1 MVPATLA
8 PIDSDTLRQ
17 FTDQLRHWAE
27 SLITR
32 GRSPLRKVE
41 TFPSLLTA
49 IGEQRPPLLFW
60 INRDSCMAG
69 GVVLFPEDND
79 AATMEMGHY
88 CAQALGLRYFIT
100 WTRSDVSFWD
110 DETPPRLRKKLP
122 LTKKATASTRDFQEV
137 LQLLLEE
144 VKLLAVLAAVPPPEL
159 SACYLAN
166 MWRTTLLAAEPLLNE
181 HYRIARSEDRLA
193 KGDIPEK
200 LAIGKGFLTFVR
212 LLALSHYNLLPTEMQ
227 PHQLEDKIREALP
240 TLPPGLRQS
249 LAMGDTELALPESVA
264 VRYHLLFR
272 RLTQLRPASDLKRC
286 CQALALL
293 LAQEHQRLGGYA
305 PPFPVLATAVT
316 LLLNPDQVYET
327 VGPALEFAS
336 APLLAGLALQRNLCG
351 QPAIGQTISLWQA
364 PENFIPNH
372 ISGTLVDQGL
382 PSPDRHNHFL
392 ALLRRSWPNRR
403 FRLPAT
409 TPAWVWQLL
418 HLLGLA
424 AVDATIELR
433 LPGGWL
439 TSNYGLIVLEL
450 LQKQFTLDQLCDDTE
465 TITLRIE
472 KSVDD
477 DRITDLI
484 HSDTTRAIEWC
495 WLKSQH
501 PALLPLALYLPEP
514 LLGLLQQEL
523 LCLPETQTWPDTNTD
538 TEAIFAFSRSA
549 LGRAFWKLL
558 GEGRPLPRRTLL
570 RNEVLRTGLPL
581 PPAKILDQLQLA
593 MAGQTSG
600 QLRQRAFE
608 RKLALWL
615 GSDLTSLASGSW
627 AEGYESISA
636 ETVETDPKELA
647 ETITLEVFVDG
658 IPRFPD
664 HYLYDYYR
672 PELRHYSFT
681 PPMTRG
687 SEFFGRVELIDHKDC
702 RLEVED
708 LDTARALLLCAAAGM
723 TSTSLP
729 VESQVTAAI
738 IQRYLADLQ
747 DLHQTLS
754 RSCHRHCIDPQ
765 QAEALTKG
773 VWANQPLPAWETIL
787 ELSHP

>member
-1 MVPATLA
+1 MVSASPT
-8 PIDSDTLRQ
+8 PIDPDTLRQ
-17 FTDQLRHWAE
+17 FIDQLSHWAE
-27 SLITR
+27 SLISR

-49 IGEQRPPLLFW
+49 IGEQQPPLLFW

-100 WTRSDVSFWD
+100 WTRNDISFWD
-110 DETPPRLRKKLP
+110 DETPPRLRKQLP
-122 LTKKATASTRDFQEV
+122 LTKKSSASTRDFQEV

-144 VKLLAVLAAVPPPEL
+144 VKLLSVLAAVPPPEL

-166 MWRTTLLAAEPLLNE
+166 MWRTTLLTAEPLLNE
-181 HYRIARSEDRLA
+181 HYRIARSENRLA
-193 KGDIPEK
+193 PGEIPEN
-200 LAIGKGFLTFVR
+200 LAIGKGFLTVVR
-212 LLALSHYNLLPTEMQ
+212 LLALSYYDLLPTEMQ
-227 PHQLEDKIREALP
+227 PHQLEDKIRHALP

-249 LAMGDTELALPESVA
+249 LAMGDRELALPESVA

-286 CQALALL
+286 GQALALL
-293 LAQEHQRLGGYA
+293 LEQEHQRLGGDA
-305 PPFPVLATAVT
+305 PPFPVPATAAT
-316 LLLNPDQVYET
+316 LLLNPDRVYET
-327 VGPALEFAS
+327 VDPTLEFAS

-351 QPAIGQTISLWQA
+351 QPAIEQTVSLWQA
-364 PENFIPNH
+364 PESFVPSH
-372 ISGTLVDQGL
+372 IIGTLVDQGL
-382 PSPDRHNHFL
+382 PSPDRRNHFRG
-392 ALLRRSWPNRR
+392 LLRRSWPNRR
-403 FRLPAT
+403 FRLPAA
-409 TPAWVWQLL
+409 TPIWVWQLL

-433 LPGGWL
+433 LPVGWL
-439 TSNYGLIVLEL
+439 TNNYGLIVLEL
-450 LQKQFTLDQLCDDTE
+450 LQQQFTLNQLRDHPTE
-465 TITLRIE
+465 GITLRIE
-472 KSVDD
+472 KSVND

-484 HSDTTRAIEWC
+484 HNNTSRAIEWS
-495 WLKSQH
+495 WLKSKH
-501 PALLPLALYLPEP
+501 PALLSLALYLPGP
-514 LLGLLQQEL
+514 LFDLLQKNL
-523 LCLPETQTWPDTNTD
+523 LCLPQPQTWPDNS
-538 TEAIFAFSRSA
+538 TEAIFAFTRST

-581 PPAKILDQLQLA
+581 PPIKILDQLHRA
-593 MAGQTSG
+593 MTDQTSDN
-600 QLRQRAFE
+600 LRQRAFE
-608 RKLALWL
+608 QELALWL

-627 AEGYESISA
+627 AEGYESISTEA
-636 ETVETDPKELA
+636 VEIDPKELA
-647 ETITLEVFVDG
+647 ETIAQEVFVDG

-672 PELRHYSFT
+672 PDLRHYSFT
-681 PPMTRG
+681 PPLTRS
-687 SEFFGRVELIDHKDC
+687 SEFFGRVELIDHQEC

-708 LDTARALLLCAAAGM
+708 LDTARALLLCAADGM

-729 VESQVTAAI
+729 VEGQVTTAI
-738 IQRYLADLQ
+738 VQRYLADLQ
-747 DLHQTLS
+747 NLHQTLS

-765 QAEALTKG
+765 QAEALTEG
-773 VWANQPLPAWETIL
+773 VWANQPLPAWKTIL

>member
-1 MVPATLA
+1 MVPATSA
-8 PIDSDTLRQ
+8 SIDPDTLQ
-17 FTDQLRHWAE
+17 QLADQLSYWAE
-27 SLITR
+27 SLISR
-32 GRSPLRKVE
+32 GRSPLRKIE

-69 GVVLFPEDND
+69 GVLLFPEDND
-79 AATMEMGHY
+79 AAAMEMGHY

-100 WTRSDVSFWD
+100 WTRNEVSLWD
-110 DETPPRLRKKLP
+110 DEAPPRLRKQLP
-122 LTKKATASTRDFQEV
+122 LTKKARASTRDFQEV

-144 VKLLAVLAAVPPPEL
+144 IKLLAVLAAVPPPEL

-181 HYRIARSEDRLA
+181 HYRIARSEERLA
-193 KGDIPEK
+193 KEDIPEK

-212 LLALSHYNLLPTEMQ
+212 LLALSHYDLLPTEMQ
-227 PHQLEDKIREALP
+227 PHQLEEEIGRALP

-272 RLTQLRPASDLKRC
+272 RLTQLRPASDLQRC
-286 CQALALL
+286 GQALALL
-293 LAQEHQRLGGYA
+293 LAQEHRRLGGYA
-305 PPFPVLATAVT
+305 PPFPVPATTVT
-316 LLLNPDQVYET
+316 LLLNPDRAYQT

-351 QPAIGQTISLWQA
+351 LPAVEQTVSLWQA
-364 PENFIPNH
+364 PESFVPGH
-372 ISGTLVDQGL
+372 ISGTITDQRL
-382 PSPDRHNHFL
+382 PSPERHNHFPT
-392 ALLRRSWPNRR
+392 LLRRSWPNRR

-409 TPAWVWQLL
+409 TPTWIWQLL

-439 TSNYGLIVLEL
+439 TSNYGLLVLEL
-450 LQKQFTLDQLCDDTE
+450 LQKQFTLDQLCDDTNDG
-465 TITLRIE
+465 ISLRIA

-477 DRITDLI
+477 DRMTTLV
-484 HSDTTRAIEWC
+484 HSDTIRAIEWR

-501 PALLPLALYLPEP
+501 PSLLPLALYLPEP
-514 LLGLLQQEL
+514 LFSLLQKDL
-523 LCLPETQTWPDTNTD
+523 LCLPEPQIWPENG
-538 TEAIFAFSRSA
+538 TEAIFAFTRSA

-558 GEGRPLPRRTLL
+558 GEGRPLPRRALL

-581 PPAKILDQLQLA
+581 PPAKILDQLQRA
-593 MAGQTSG
+593 MTGQTSDS
-600 QLRQRAFE
+600 LRQRAFE
-608 RKLALWL
+608 QELALWL

-636 ETVETDPKELA
+636 EAVETDPGELA
-647 ETITLEVFVDG
+647 ETIAREVFMDG
-658 IPRFPD
+658 IPLFPD

-672 PELRHYSFT
+672 PELRTYSFT
-681 PPMTRG
+681 PPLTRG
-687 SEFFGRVELIDHKDC
+687 SEFFGRVELIDRRES

-729 VESQVTAAI
+729 VEGQITAAI
-738 IQRYLADLQ
+738 VQRYLTDLQ
-747 DLHQTLS
+747 NLHQNLS
-754 RSCHRHCIDPQ
+754 RSCHRHCCDPE
-765 QAEALTKG
+765 QAEALTEG
-773 VWANQPLPAWETIL
+773 IWTSQPLPAWKTLL
-787 ELSHP
+787 ELAHP